1 MKKGRNDL
9 EAKAFM
15 FLLRLEEEPE
25 KKYTDF
31 ETTSLK
37 YVYVFPNNEK
47 FKQYFV
53 ENGVDDISDDVLSLC
68 KIKTTKKGS
77 VIAMKKLCDRTICSY
92 VEPDRI
98 KQEKVKVYKK

>member
-15 FLLRLEEEPE
+15 FLLRLEEET
-25 KKYTDF
+25 KKQYTDY
-31 ETTSLK
+31 ETTPLK
-37 YVYVFPNNEK
+37 SVYVFPNNEK

-77 VIAMKKLCDRTICSY
+77 IIAMKKLCDRTICSY

>member
-1 MKKGRNDL
+1 M
-9 EAKAFM
+9 
-15 FLLRLEEEPE
+15 
-25 KKYTDF
+25 
-31 ETTSLK
+31 
-37 YVYVFPNNEK
+37 YVFLNNEEL
-47 FKQYFV
+47 KQYFAG
-53 ENGVDDISDDVLSLC
+53 NGVDDISDDVLSLC